1 MRFTWLLRMARW
13 VRHPPS
19 ERQVIIGLVVLACAL
34 ALFGLEWLGLLPA
47 WFALDPRGLRP

>member
-34 ALFGLEWLGLLPA
+34 VLFGLEWLGLLPA